1 MSEGYTVHNLN
12 TLSQELNVK
21 VVTTTSDKE
30 KYGVRMRAEPDHKI
44 LGARL
49 KGEFKPVMA
58 AIKELGDADLTQ
70 FQKSGQIEVKGH
82 QLGVED
88 LRLIYTFDT
97 DVKGA
102 SSQYEAHSDNDVS
115 IL

>member
-1 MSEGYTVHNLN
+1 MY
-12 TLSQELNVK
+12 QELNVK
-21 VVTTTSDKE
+21 TVTTTSNKD

-49 KGEFKPVMA
+49 KGEFKAVMA
-58 AIKELGDADLTQ
+58 AIKQLGDADLTQ

-82 QLGVED
+82 QLGNDD

-97 DVKGA
+97 DSAGTPNH
-102 SSQYEAHSDNDVS
+102 YEAHSDNDVS
-115 IL
+115 TLCYPYY